1 MLADETIQPKQKA
14 REKCGMPRK
23 SLADVQLALGCTHF
37 HNLLVVFRALLQA
50 VERVNQLFSLLGVHS
65 VVFNII

>member
-1 MLADETIQPKQKA
+1 LADETIQPKQKA
-14 REKCGMPRK
+14 REKCGRLPRK
-23 SLADVQLALGCTHF
+23 SRANVQLALGCTHF